1 MNKLAMRRTW
11 FQVHKWI
18 GLLLAI
24 LIIPISVTG
33 AALVWHDALDEL
45 VNPQRFATSGDDL
58 LSPQAYLDAAKARLA
73 PGERVAQISLP
84 DDHGGPIIVAAAR
97 APADKPQAGPPSR
110 TMLYLDPPTARVLDV
125 ADSRAGLVRV
135 LHVLHGSLMVP
146 GMGRQIVGWI
156 GVFMMVS
163 CVTGL
168 WLWWPT
174 VGRWA
179 RGLRWKRHRNT
190 DTNLHYLTGFWVALP
205 LFVLSLTGAWI
216 SFPAFFGGLVGE
228 GPRGPQRG
236 PDRAA
241 LMRARPLDAPATLLM
256 EALGRAAPLG
266 RGELRSVTWPT
277 DLKPDWT
284 IAFAGTGRPIGV
296 SVADDSGTAALA
308 PPRQQG
314 GVARLMRRIHDGTD
328 MGIVWQVVIFL
339 GGLLPAILG
348 VTGII
353 MWWRARG
360 WKGDLAA
367 RQRAQR
373 DVVAAE

>member
-1 MNKLAMRRTW
+1 MRRTW

-18 GLLLAI
+18 GLLLAV

-45 VNPQRFATSGDDL
+45 VNPQRYATSGDDL
-58 LSPQAYLDAAKARLA
+58 LAPQAYYDAAVARLA
-73 PGERVAQISLP
+73 PGERVAQLTLP
-84 DDHGGPIIVAAAR
+84 DDHGGPVIVAAAR
-97 APADKPQAGPPSR
+97 APTGKPQAGPPSR

-125 ADSRAGLVRV
+125 ADSRAGLIRV

-146 GMGRQIVGWI
+146 GAGRQIVGWI
-156 GVFMMVS
+156 GVFMMLS
-163 CVTGL
+163 CFTGL

-179 RGLRWKRHRNT
+179 RGLRWGRHRNT

-216 SFPAFFGGLVGE
+216 SFPAFFGDLVGE
-228 GPRGPQRG
+228 GQRAGQRG

-241 LMRARPLDAPATLLM
+241 LTRARPLDAPSTPLM
-256 EALGRAAPLG
+256 EALGRAAPLS
-266 RGELRSVTWPT
+266 RGELRAVTWPT

-284 IAFAGTGRPIGV
+284 ITLVDRGRPAAI

-339 GGLLPAILG
+339 GGIIPAILG
-348 VTGII
+348 ITGII

-360 WKGDLAA
+360 WKAALAA
-367 RQRAQR
+367 KQRARQGA
-373 DVVAAE
+373 VAAE